1 MNMMIEGDDIDDQQ
15 MVPSMDGQLDNY
27 PQAEREIYFFESSI
41 SQTYMDF
48 VKNEVGIG
56 PMVTP

>member
-1 MNMMIEGDDIDDQQ
+1 MFLSRDI
-15 MVPSMDGQLDNY
+15 VSGVKEKAALEY
-27 PQAEREIYFFESSI
+27 RERERERDIFFESSI

>member
-1 MNMMIEGDDIDDQQ
+1 
-15 MVPSMDGQLDNY
+15 MDLWPAVIPNITD
-27 PQAEREIYFFESSI
+27 REIYFFESSI